1 MEVPLFT
8 RRREVALFIVLGL
21 LIVLVG
27 LIISPVLLCVYLKNK
42 LKDQF
47 ERSD

>member
-27 LIISPVLLCVYLKNK
+27 LIISPVLLFIYLKNK
-42 LKDQF
+42 IKDQF
-47 ERSD
+47 EKSS